1 MKLSIS
7 LADDDVAFLDT
18 YAEEHESGS
27 RSAAIQK
34 AVRLLRAAQ
43 LEHEYAEAFQEW
55 EESGDAALWD
65 ATSADGLG

>member
-7 LADDDVAFLDT
+7 LADDDVAFLDS

-27 RSAAIQK
+27 RSAVVQK

-43 LEHEYAEAFQEW
+43 LEHEYAEAYLEW
-55 EESGDAALWD
+55 TQSGDVELWE
-65 ATSADGLG
+65 ATAGDGLD

>member
-1 MKLSIS
+1 MKLSVS
-7 LADDDVAFLDT
+7 LADDDVAFLDA

-43 LEHEYAEAFQEW
+43 LEHEYAEAFGEW
-55 EESGDAALWD
+55 EQSGEAAVWD
-65 ATSADGLG
+65 ATAGDGLA